1 MDLTVHRSSNKI
13 SGRADKGLAPLHEP
27 PPRAPAGMGIAAMAP
42 RCAARRSRAG
52 GARPGP
58 APAASL
64 GLGRRAPAA
73 AWAWGGRGAEGAG
86 RGGARS
92 ASAGAEADALTLD
105 ALERLQDENALL
117 RLKVQQLEA
126 YVGRLLEQNRSL
138 NLTGAASR
146 REAFDRHVADALAL
160 LPALDRLAASPAE
173 AEGAG
178 GGSGSVNV
186 LDVGSG
192 AGLPGLVLAIARPA
206 WRVTL
211 LDALRKRCTFVED
224 VAAEVGVGNVEVLW
238 SRAED
243 AGRAAGRREAYD
255 LVTARAVAPLPVLA
269 ELCLPLVRPGGWL
282 VAAKGPEDSAAAE
295 VAAARHAIEALG
307 GGRDVRV
314 EAVDAFSSDGQSRMT
329 AVLVPKERATGEKF
343 PRRAG
348 IPNKRPLLR

>member
-1 MDLTVHRSSNKI
+1 M
-13 SGRADKGLAPLHEP
+13 
-27 PPRAPAGMGIAAMAP
+27 
-42 RCAARRSRAG
+42 
-52 GARPGP
+52 
-58 APAASL
+58 
-64 GLGRRAPAA
+64 
-73 AWAWGGRGAEGAG
+73 
-86 RGGARS
+86 
-92 ASAGAEADALTLD
+92 
-105 ALERLQDENALL
+105 
-117 RLKVQQLEA
+117 LEA

-138 NLTGAASR
+138 NLTGATSR

-160 LPALDRLAASPAE
+160 LPALDRLASPAA
-173 AEGAG
+173 AEDEG
-178 GGSGSVNV
+178 GVTV

-269 ELCLPLVRPGGWL
+269 ELCLPLVRPGGHL
-282 VAAKGPEDSAAAE
+282 VAAKGPEESAAE
-295 VAAARHAIEALG
+295 ELAAARHAIEALG
-307 GGRDVRV
+307 GGRDVRI
-314 EAVDAFSSDGQSRMT
+314 EAVDAFSSDRQSRMT